1 MSPASAPAD
10 EHDVDLRKPDR
21 LDAGKPEA
29 EGLPEEEGLDRA
41 EVEEGLDEEPESTRN
56 RRDVPDTPENSIEAR
71 TEDAS
76 DEEITEP

>member
-10 EHDVDLRKPDR
+10 EHDVDLRNPDR

>member
-10 EHDVDLRKPDR
+10 EHDVDLRTPEHA
-21 LDAGKPEA
+21 DAGTPEA

-56 RRDVPDTPENSIEAR
+56 RRDVPDTPENSIDAR
-71 TEDAS
+71 TEDDSA
-76 DEEITEP
+76 EEITEP